1 MNPLWRWRDGLI
13 DSTSTSI
20 QRTYKHRIGRTSDT
34 AVVILFPPE
43 APIINRTFPSLSVKM
58 VGHMEENG
66 RLPGSGK
73 LNGDGEISPTTS

>member
-1 MNPLWRWRDGLI
+1 M
-13 DSTSTSI
+13 
-20 QRTYKHRIGRTSDT
+20 GRTSDT

-43 APIINRTFPSLSVKM
+43 APMTSRTFPSLSVKM

-73 LNGDGEISPTTS
+73 LNGDGEIPSTIS